1 MNKTIRNGLLG
12 LLAVIAALA
21 LVACGSDDSTS
32 TDSASTDSSTG
43 TELTDEEYSTQV
55 QEVTT
60 SFAGGF
66 DELSQQAANPTSPE
80 DFRDAV
86 VGIQDRITQ
95 TVDELDAITPP
106 ADVADLHEQLI
117 AVFADYRDGY
127 DPIVE
132 ALDADDQQAL
142 QEAAT
147 EIPTIVEDFQ
157 TTYQDL
163 QTQFEDAGITIEVTP
178 TDTGTTTTP

>member
-1 MNKTIRNGLLG
+1 MNMSKTIRNGLLS
-12 LLAVIAALA
+12 AVAILAALL
-21 LVACGSDDSTS
+21 LVACGSDDSTTSDS
-32 TDSASTDSSTG
+32 TSGGS
-43 TELTDEEYSTQV
+43 ELSNEDYQSQV
-55 QEVTT
+55 QEITT

-80 DFRDAV
+80 DFKDAV

-95 TVDELDAITPP
+95 TVDELEAITPP

-132 ALDADDQQAL
+132 ALDAEDQQAL

-157 TTYQDL
+157 TTYTDL
-163 QTQFEDAGITIEVTP
+163 QSQFADAGITIESS
-178 TDTGTTTTP
+178 TGTTTTP

>member
-1 MNKTIRNGLLG
+1 MKNTIRTG
-12 LLAVIAALA
+12 LLAVVAVAAALL
-21 LVACGSDDSTS
+21 LVACGGDDSTTSES
-32 TDSASTDSSTG
+32 TSSD
-43 TELTDEEYSTQV
+43 TELSNEEYSAEV
-55 QEVTT
+55 QDVTS

-95 TVDELDAITPP
+95 TVDELEAITPP
-106 ADVADLHEQLI
+106 ADVADLHDQLI

-132 ALDADDQQAL
+132 ALDAEDQQAL

-147 EIPTIVEDFQ
+147 EIPNIVEDFQ

-163 QTQFEDAGITIEVTP
+163 QSQFADADITIEA
-178 TDTGTTTTP
+178 TGTESTTTTP

>member
-12 LLAVIAALA
+12 LFAVFAALL

-32 TDSASTDSSTG
+32 TESSSSD
-43 TELTDEEYSTQV
+43 TELTAEEYSAEV

-66 DELSQQAANPTSPE
+66 DELSEQAANPTSPE

-95 TVDELDAITPP
+95 TVDELEAITPP

-132 ALDADDQQAL
+132 ALDADDTQAL
-142 QEAAT
+142 QEAAA

-163 QTQFEDAGITIEVTP
+163 QTQFADADITIEVTT
-178 TDTGTTTTP
+178 TDTTTTP

>member
-1 MNKTIRNGLLG
+1 MKNTIRTGLLT
-12 LLAVIAALA
+12 LAAVLAALL
-21 LVACGSDDSTS
+21 LVACGGDDDSTTSESES
-32 TDSASTDSSTG
+32 TAADTEVSAED
-43 TELTDEEYSTQV
+43 YSAEV
-55 QEVTT
+55 QEITT

-66 DELSQQAANPTSPE
+66 DELSEQAANPTSPE

-95 TVDELDAITPP
+95 TVDELEALTPP

-132 ALDADDQQAL
+132 ALDAEDQQAL

-163 QTQFEDAGITIEVTP
+163 QAQFAEADITIEA
-178 TDTGTTTTP
+178 TGTEPATP

>member
-1 MNKTIRNGLLG
+1 MKNTIRTGLLT
-12 LLAVIAALA
+12 LVAVLAALL
-21 LVACGSDDSTS
+21 LVACGGDDDSTTSESES
-32 TDSASTDSSTG
+32 TSAD
-43 TELTDEEYSTQV
+43 TEVSAEDYSTEV
-55 QEVTT
+55 QEITT

-66 DELSQQAANPTSPE
+66 DELSEQAANPTSPE

-95 TVDELDAITPP
+95 TVDELEALTPP
-106 ADVADLHEQLI
+106 ADVVDLHEQLI

-132 ALDADDQQAL
+132 ALDAEDQQAL

-163 QTQFEDAGITIEVTP
+163 QAQFADADITIEAAGTESATP
-178 TDTGTTTTP
+178 

>member
-1 MNKTIRNGLLG
+1 MKNTIRTG
-12 LLAVIAALA
+12 LLAVVAVAAALL
-21 LVACGSDDSTS
+21 LVACGGDDSTTSDS
-32 TDSASTDSSTG
+32 TSSDS
-43 TELTDEEYSTQV
+43 ELSNEEYSAEV
-55 QEVTT
+55 QDVTS

-95 TVDELDAITPP
+95 TVDELEAITPP
-106 ADVADLHEQLI
+106 ADVADLHDQLI

-132 ALDADDQQAL
+132 ALDAEDQQAL

-147 EIPTIVEDFQ
+147 EIPNIVEDFQ

-163 QTQFEDAGITIEVTP
+163 QSQFADADITIEA
-178 TDTGTTTTP
+178 TGTESTTTTP